1 MRPVILI
8 ITEDGFDVHLE
19 RENFVLSHAYSSA
32 IQRAGGIPVT
42 ALDVRAAEEYAAIA
56 DGLLLTGGPV
66 IHPARYG
73 GIGEHLEELIA
84 FSRTRDDLDFMLGQL
99 FLWAGKPI
107 LGIGRGAMVANV
119 LLGGTVEKHL
129 PTLPSVSTDR
139 VCGAARALL
148 GETISFSRQYA
159 WGIGRLGEDLE
170 VPAVSPEGSVD
181 GVFHRTRPVWG
192 VTWHPER
199 ELNGIPADDRLF
211 ELLVREAAK

>member
-1 MRPVILI
+1 
-8 ITEDGFDVHLE
+8 
-19 RENFVLSHAYSSA
+19 
-32 IQRAGGIPVT
+32 
-42 ALDVRAAEEYAAIA
+42 
-56 DGLLLTGGPV
+56 
-66 IHPARYG
+66 
-73 GIGEHLEELIA
+73 
-84 FSRTRDDLDFMLGQL
+84 
-99 FLWAGKPI
+99 
-107 LGIGRGAMVANV
+107 MVANV

-148 GETISFSRQYA
+148 GETISFSRQYD
-159 WGIGRLGEDLE
+159 WGIGRLGEDME
-170 VPAVSPEGSVD
+170 AAAVSPEGIVD

>member
-107 LGIGRGAMVANV
+107 LGIGRGAMVGNTT
-119 LLGGTVEKHL
+119 GGSADWERTWRRRR
-129 PTLPSVSTDR
+129 SVRRESLTAYFTEPAR
-139 VCGAARALL
+139 FGA
-148 GETISFSRQYA
+148 
-159 WGIGRLGEDLE
+159 
-170 VPAVSPEGSVD
+170 
-181 GVFHRTRPVWG
+181 
-192 VTWHPER
+192 
-199 ELNGIPADDRLF
+199 
-211 ELLVREAAK
+211 